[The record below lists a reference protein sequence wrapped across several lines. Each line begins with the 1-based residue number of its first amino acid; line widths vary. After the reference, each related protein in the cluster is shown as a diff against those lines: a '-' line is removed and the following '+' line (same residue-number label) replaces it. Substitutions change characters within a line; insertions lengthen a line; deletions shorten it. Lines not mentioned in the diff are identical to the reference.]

1 MTSIYSNEQAKQD
14 NLNKIEAKKIADAKA
29 VEIRR
34 NIEEREKYKKMLQ
47 DSCSWTMEDLGVEL

>member
-1 MTSIYSNEQAKQD
+1 MIYSNEQARQ
-14 NLNKIEAKKIADAKA
+14 EAQRKVDEKKAADAKA

-47 DSCSWTMEDLGVEL
+47 DSCSWTMDDLGVEL